1 MSKMRRTWSSMS
13 RCCAVTHTRLSMRS
27 ACFASSRMT
36 GPSLTASGRVLKTV
50 RTFNIAQHS
59 NFGSNLS
66 GSGALRPP
74 PPVVAPL
81 VPRCA
86 LLPAATPR
94 DVLSAVGTRM
104 TPRRLMP
111 KRLTRRVD
119 HYLGSEKVQ
128 TGRSPI
134 MRGVGAG
141 RSAQRGTSGATT
153 GPRGARSAPPNP
165 DRLSV
170 TLMLVIGNIAQ
181 FWRLTRELDVNGL
194 RESLERPVSL
204 RVLGSDLSI
213 AQRVARLI
221 EPDPA
226 ASEVSAG
233 VLGELSRERA
243 DLYIAA
249 IGGPLESDARRVLSD
264 LSVSETPLVLVQSE
278 AAVGMLVVGI

>member
-36 GPSLTASGRVLKTV
+36 GPSLTASGRVPKTV
-50 RTFNIAQHS
+50 RTFNIAPHS

-94 DVLSAVGTRM
+94 DVLAALGNGVHADGLSAETYGFVASRT
-104 TPRRLMP
+104 
-111 KRLTRRVD
+111 
-119 HYLGSEKVQ
+119 LGIGQLQS
-128 TGRSPI
+128 GRSPI

-165 DRLSV
+165 DKVLARSV
-170 TLMLVIGNIAQ
+170 PPNPDKALARSAPPNPEFVYAARPKDCAAVSAI
-181 FWRLTRELDVNGL
+181 WRPMARELVAPGEGAL
-194 RESLERPVSL
+194 RTWTMRLVW
-204 RVLGSDLSI
+204 VLK
-213 AQRVARLI
+213 
-221 EPDPA
+221 
-226 ASEVSAG
+226 
-233 VLGELSRERA
+233 
-243 DLYIAA
+243 
-249 IGGPLESDARRVLSD
+249 
-264 LSVSETPLVLVQSE
+264 T
-278 AAVGMLVVGI
+278 